1 MVVVLFR
8 AEAINGPSVVQDD
21 LAHEAGVL
29 QHPQRA
35 EYGGAPDPGCRLQQ
49 FFCREMVTQRHQRF
63 REHTS
68 RPGEAAP
75 RPGDGVLDLLSG
87 TGHGSMVP
95 RHPRRDRRGWRRYG
109 TMLE

>member
-1 MVVVLFR
+1 MALNMTAR
-8 AEAINGPSVVQDD
+8 AIHDDGPFSFQ
-21 LAHEAGVL
+21 G
-29 QHPQRA
+29 
-35 EYGGAPDPGCRLQQ
+35 LQQ